1 MRQIFESP
9 FGFILVISLFLLMEY
24 YGYIAIRTSFRRW
37 SKTRRNFILV
47 VYIFCSVAF
56 WLLLS
61 NVGTLIHSR
70 PESFLGKYLVTFL
83 MGFFLLKAFNTVFLL
98 LGDVYRFFVWLVR
111 KMDTRKPDPNETPKP
126 AGISRS
132 RFLSQMS
139 LLAGGLI
146 FGTMLYGTTNKY
158 NYRVR
163 KQRLWFPH
171 FPQAFSGL
179 KIVHISDIH
188 CGSFDSAEGVAKGV
202 KMIMEQNPDMILFT
216 GDLVNEKSSELLP
229 YKEIFS
235 QLRAPLGVFA
245 VLGNHDYGDYH
256 RWDSEADKVA
266 NIEALK
272 QYISE
277 MGWELLINE
286 HIVFEKKNERIA
298 LLGVE
303 NWSAKPQFP
312 KYGKLDEAVAGLAE
326 KNPQFQILMSHDPSH
341 WDAEIRPQYPNIDMT
356 LSGHTHGMQFGVRL
370 PWLNWSPVKMQY
382 KQWMGLYQE
391 GNQVLYVNAGYGF
404 VGYKGRVGIL
414 PEITVLELMHG

>member
-1 MRQIFESP
+1 MRHILDSP
-9 FGFILVISLFLLMEY
+9 LGFVLIISIFLLMEY

-37 SKTRRNFILV
+37 SKKRRNIILIA
-47 VYIFCSVAF
+47 YIICSAAF

-61 NVGTLIHSR
+61 NVGTLIHAR
-70 PESFLGKYLVTFL
+70 PGSFLGKYLVTFL
-83 MGFFLLKAFNTVFLL
+83 MGFFLLKTFNTVFLF
-98 LGDVYRFFVWLVR
+98 LGDVYRFFVWVFGKFRR
-111 KMDTRKPDPNETPKP
+111 KKSDASDELRP

-132 RFLSQMS
+132 RFLSQLSM
-139 LLAGGLI
+139 LAGGLI
-146 FGTMLYGTTNKY
+146 FGTMIYGTTNKY

-163 KQRLWFPH
+163 KHRLWFPH
-171 FPQAFSGL
+171 FPEAFSGL

-202 KMIMEQNPDMILFT
+202 KLIMDQQPDIILFT
-216 GDLVNEKSSELLP
+216 GDIVNEKSDELLP

-235 QLRAPLGVFA
+235 KLRAPLGVFA

-256 RWDSEADKVA
+256 RWDTEADKIA
-266 NIEALK
+266 NIENLK
-272 QYISE
+272 QTISE

-286 HIVFEKKNERIA
+286 HVVFEKKNERIA

-312 KYGKLDEAVAGLAE
+312 KYGKLDEAVKGLDE
-326 KNPQFQILMSHDPSH
+326 KNPQFRILMSHDPSH
-341 WDAEIRPQYPNIDMT
+341 WDAEIRPQYSNIDVT
-356 LSGHTHGMQFGVRL
+356 LSGHTHGMQFGIRL
-370 PWLNWSPVKMQY
+370 PWFKWSPVKMQY

-391 GNQVLYVNAGYGF
+391 GAQLLYVNAGYGF